1 MQTLFSLI
9 IQIILILQ
17 LKPLPKSPSQ
27 PLKPRSQ
34 SSLQI
39 KLSNKYPTM
48 DSEPLTKL
56 KKKLDTLKLER
67 DQLNSEVLEERAK
80 AASIEAEFARKQ
92 SDFLRA
98 KQDLNEKEAMLDKFN
113 FTLRESENTYTKLL
127 LNTDRLYTALEQETA
142 NLRKNY

>member
-1 MQTLFSLI
+1 
-9 IQIILILQ
+9 
-17 LKPLPKSPSQ
+17 
-27 PLKPRSQ
+27 
-34 SSLQI
+34 
-39 KLSNKYPTM
+39 M

-56 KKKLDTLKLER
+56 KKKLDTLKFER

-80 AASIEAEFARKQ
+80 VASIEAEFARKQ
-92 SDFLRA
+92 SDFMRA

-142 NLRKNY
+142 NLRRNF